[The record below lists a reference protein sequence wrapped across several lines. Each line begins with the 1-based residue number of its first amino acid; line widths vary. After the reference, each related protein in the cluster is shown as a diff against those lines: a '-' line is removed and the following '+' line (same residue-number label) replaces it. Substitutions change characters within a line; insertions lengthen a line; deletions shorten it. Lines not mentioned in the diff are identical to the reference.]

1 MPTLSVRIDEELD
14 AELTELAR
22 RQHRSKSELVRQM
35 LRRQLALVAFKE
47 ARRELLPLGERAGLI
62 TDEDVFE
69 LMS

>member
-1 MPTLSVRIDEELD
+1 MPTLTVRIDEELD

>member
-1 MPTLSVRIDEELD
+1 MPTLTVRIDEELD

-47 ARRELLPLGERAGLI
+47 ARRELVPLGEQAGLI